1 VDSSINHTSDV
12 PARRL
17 IVLLCLTGA
26 TTTVSIGAFP
36 ALLPELGQ
44 ASGLADWQIG
54 ALAGTFGLARMLAN
68 LPVGLFITHHL
79 GRALVLAPGLMLG
92 GALLLATADSFGALV
107 LGRALMGVGHTLT
120 MLGGLTAILR
130 YRAGP
135 GLASSLNAVE
145 FSAMLGV
152 LSGATLLSVLPRS
165 VPWHAALLLACAPMT
180 VNLLLL
186 PALRRALPGAATSG
200 PRPLFSRTQD
210 GSPPG
215 GRQLAPA
222 APPPAPALALLAMAA
237 GAAVAVSYSTVEQ
250 FAIPLRGSREFG
262 LDRAGIARLLMV
274 SQVVDVMTLL
284 PLGALAD
291 RRGTPVVLGGV
302 LLVFAVALALIGF
315 GTLPLM
321 TLGCA
326 LFGFS
331 MAGWM
336 LPLGILRSVTP
347 PAQVAWR
354 TALYRVS
361 VDGGMF
367 AGPFVSGLLSA
378 RAGILPG
385 VMVVVLAT
393 VGLALLTHA
402 RLARA
407 R

>member
-1 VDSSINHTSDV
+1 M

-36 ALLPELGQ
+36 ALLPELGM
-44 ASGLADWQIG
+44 AGGLADWQIG
-54 ALAGTFGLARMLAN
+54 AVAGAFGLARMLSN

-92 GALLLATADSFGALV
+92 GALLLAAGGSFGTLM
-107 LGRALMGVGHTLT
+107 LGRALMGIGHTLT
-120 MLGGLTAILR
+120 MLAGLTAILR

-152 LSGATLLSVLPRS
+152 LSGATLLSILPRS
-165 VPWHAALLLACAPMT
+165 IPWNAALLLACAPM
-180 VNLLLL
+180 VANLFLLR
-186 PALRRALPGAATSG
+186 ALRRALPSPPTNG
-200 PRPLFSRTQD
+200 PRPLFARSQE

-215 GRQLAPA
+215 GGGPA
-222 APPPAPALALLAMAA
+222 VGEPRPAPMLALLAVVA

-262 LDRAGIARLLMV
+262 LDRAGISRLLML
-274 SQVVDVMTLL
+274 SQLVDVVALL

-291 RRGTPVVLGGV
+291 RRGTPAVLGGV

-315 GTLPLM
+315 GTLPLV
-321 TLGCA
+321 TFGCA

-336 LPLGILRSVTP
+336 LPLGILRAVTP

-378 RAGILPG
+378 RHGGVLPG
-385 VMVVVLAT
+385 LMMVVLAT
-393 VGLALLTHA
+393 VGAALLV
-402 RLARA
+402 RA
-407 R
+407 RFVTRSR

>member
-1 VDSSINHTSDV
+1 M

-17 IVLLCLTGA
+17 IVLLCLSGA
-26 TTTVSIGAFP
+26 TTTISIGAFP
-36 ALLPELGQ
+36 ALLPELGT
-44 ASGLADWQIG
+44 AGGLADWQLG
-54 ALAGTFGLARMLAN
+54 AVAGAFGLARMLSN
-68 LPVGLFITHHL
+68 LPIGLFITHHL
-79 GRALVLAPGLMLG
+79 WRALVLAPGLTLIGAVMLAAG
-92 GALLLATADSFGALV
+92 GGFGALV
-107 LGRALMGVGHTLT
+107 LGRAVMGVGHTLT

-165 VPWHAALLLACAPMT
+165 VPWNVALLIACAPM
-180 VNLLLL
+180 VANLFLL
-186 PALRRALPGAATSG
+186 PALRRALPRPDLTGS
-200 PRPLFSRTQD
+200 RPLFARSQD
-210 GSPPG
+210 A
-215 GRQLAPA
+215 APA
-222 APPPAPALALLAMAA
+222 VGGPANGAPRPAVVLPLLAVTA
-237 GAAVAVSYSTVEQ
+237 GAAVAVSYSTLEQ

-262 LDRAGIARLLMV
+262 LDRAGIARLLML
-274 SQVVDVMTLL
+274 SQVVDLAALL

-302 LLVFAVALALIGF
+302 LVVFAVALALIGF
-315 GTLPLM
+315 GSLPLM
-321 TLGCA
+321 TVGCV
-326 LFGFS
+326 LFGLS

-336 LPLGILRSVTP
+336 LPLGILRAATP

-367 AGPFVSGLLSA
+367 AGPFVSGLLGA
-378 RAGILPG
+378 RHAGVVPG
-385 VMVVVLAT
+385 VMMTVLAT
-393 VGLALLTHA
+393 LGMALLAQA
-402 RLARA
+402 RLTARL

>member
-1 VDSSINHTSDV
+1 M

-36 ALLPELGQ
+36 ALLPELGM
-44 ASGLADWQIG
+44 AGGLADWQIG
-54 ALAGTFGLARMLAN
+54 AVAGTFGLARMLSN

-92 GALLLATADSFGALV
+92 GALLLATAGGFGTLV

-120 MLGGLTAILR
+120 MLGGLTAVLR
-130 YRAGP
+130 HRAGP

-165 VPWHAALLLACAPMT
+165 VPWNAALLLACAPIAA
-180 VNLLLL
+180 NLILL
-186 PALRRALPGAATSG
+186 PALRRALPGAAASG
-200 PRPLFSRTQD
+200 PRPLFARSQE
-210 GSPPG
+210 GS
-215 GRQLAPA
+215 APA
-222 APPPAPALALLAMAA
+222 GGGDAAGALRPAAMLALLAMTA

-262 LDRAGIARLLMV
+262 LDRAGIARLLMLA
-274 SQVVDVMTLL
+274 QIVDVVTLL
-284 PLGALAD
+284 PLGTLAD

-302 LLVFAVALALIGF
+302 LVVFAVALALIGV
-315 GTLPLM
+315 GTLPLV
-321 TLGCA
+321 TIGCV

-336 LPLGILRSVTP
+336 LPLSILRAVTP

-367 AGPFVSGLLSA
+367 AGPFVSGLLGA
-378 RAGILPG
+378 RHAGVLPG
-385 VMVVVLAT
+385 VMMVVLAT
-393 VGLALLTHA
+393 VGVVLLLHP
-402 RLARA
+402 RLTGRS

>member
-1 VDSSINHTSDV
+1 M

-26 TTTVSIGAFP
+26 TTTISIGAFP
-36 ALLPELGQ
+36 ALLPELG
-44 ASGLADWQIG
+44 AAGGLADWQLG
-54 ALAGTFGLARMLAN
+54 AVAGAFGLARMLSN

-79 GRALVLAPGLMLG
+79 WRALVLAPGLMLAG
-92 GALLLATADSFGALV
+92 AVLLATGGGFGALL

-130 YRAGP
+130 HRAGP

-152 LSGATLLSVLPRS
+152 LGGATLLSVLPGA
-165 VPWHAALLLACAPMT
+165 VPWNVALLIACAPIA
-180 VNLLLL
+180 VNLGLL
-186 PALRRALPGAATSG
+186 PALRRALPRPEGAG
-200 PRPLFSRTQD
+200 PRPMFARSQH
-210 GSPPG
+210 GPG
-215 GRQLAPA
+215 GPA
-222 APPPAPALALLAMAA
+222 AAIGAPRPAPALALLAVTA

-250 FAIPLRGSREFG
+250 FAIPVRGSREFG
-262 LDRAGIARLLMV
+262 LDRAGIARLLML
-274 SQVVDVMTLL
+274 SQVVDLAALL

-302 LLVFAVALALIGF
+302 LVVFAAALALIGF
-315 GTLPLM
+315 GSLPLV
-321 TLGCA
+321 TAGCA
-326 LFGFS
+326 LFGFG

-336 LPLGILRSVTP
+336 LPLGILRAVTP

-367 AGPFVSGLLSA
+367 AGPFVSGLLGA
-378 RAGILPG
+378 ERAGVLPG
-385 VMVVVLAT
+385 VMMAVLAT
-393 VGLALLTHA
+393 VGVAL
-402 RLARA
+402 LARA
-407 R
+407 RITARSR

>member
-1 VDSSINHTSDV
+1 M

-17 IVLLCLTGA
+17 IVLLCLMGA

-36 ALLPELGQ
+36 ALLPELGV
-44 ASGLADWQIG
+44 AAGLADWQLG
-54 ALAGTFGLARMLAN
+54 AVAGAFGLARMLAN

-79 GRALVLAPGLMLG
+79 GRALVLAPGLTLT
-92 GALLLATADSFGALV
+92 GALLLAAGSSFGTLMV
-107 LGRALMGVGHTLT
+107 GRSLMGMGHTLT

-165 VPWHAALLLACAPMT
+165 VPWNAALLLACAPLI
-180 VNLLLL
+180 VNIFLL
-186 PALRRALPGAATSG
+186 PALRRALPRPESQG
-200 PRPLFSRTQD
+200 PRPLFARSQD
-210 GSPPG
+210 G
-215 GRQLAPA
+215 A
-222 APPPAPALALLAMAA
+222 APSGVADAGPRTVPVLALLAVAA
-237 GAAVAVSYSTVEQ
+237 GAAVAVSYATVEQ

-262 LDRAGIARLLMV
+262 LDRAGIARLLML
-274 SQVVDVMTLL
+274 SQAVDVVTLL

-302 LLVFAVALALIGF
+302 LLVFALALALIGF
-315 GTLPLM
+315 GSLPLVAV
-321 TLGCA
+321 GCG

-331 MAGWM
+331 MAAWM
-336 LPLGILRSVTP
+336 LPLSILRAVTP
-347 PAQVAWR
+347 PAQIAWR

-378 RAGILPG
+378 RHAGVLPG
-385 VMVVVLAT
+385 VMMVVMVT
-393 VGLALLTHA
+393 VGLALLVQA
-402 RLARA
+402 RPTARS

>member
-1 VDSSINHTSDV
+1 M

-36 ALLPELGQ
+36 ALLPELGM
-44 ASGLADWQIG
+44 AGGLADWQIG
-54 ALAGTFGLARMLAN
+54 AVAGTFGLARMLSN

-92 GALLLATADSFGALV
+92 GALLLATAGGFGTLV

-120 MLGGLTAILR
+120 MLGGLTAVLR
-130 YRAGP
+130 HRAGP
-135 GLASSLNAVE
+135 GLVSSLNAVE

-165 VPWHAALLLACAPMT
+165 VPWNAALLLACAPIAA
-180 VNLLLL
+180 NLILL
-186 PALRRALPGAATSG
+186 PALRRALPGAAAG
-200 PRPLFSRTQD
+200 ARPLFARSQE
-210 GSPPG
+210 GS
-215 GRQLAPA
+215 APA
-222 APPPAPALALLAMAA
+222 GGGDAAGALRPAAMLALLAMTA

-262 LDRAGIARLLMV
+262 LDRAGIARLLMLA
-274 SQVVDVMTLL
+274 QIVDVVTLL
-284 PLGALAD
+284 PLGTLAD

-302 LLVFAVALALIGF
+302 LVVFAVALALIGF
-315 GTLPLM
+315 GTLPLV
-321 TLGCA
+321 TIGCV

-336 LPLGILRSVTP
+336 LPLSILRAVTP

-367 AGPFVSGLLSA
+367 AGPFVSGLLGA
-378 RAGILPG
+378 RHAGVLPG
-385 VMVVVLAT
+385 VMMVVLAT
-393 VGLALLTHA
+393 VGVVLLLHP
-402 RLARA
+402 RLTGRS

>member
-1 VDSSINHTSDV
+1 M

-36 ALLPELGQ
+36 ALLPELGV
-44 ASGLADWQIG
+44 AGGLADWQIG
-54 ALAGTFGLARMLAN
+54 TVAGTFGLARMLSN

-92 GALLLATADSFGALV
+92 GALLLATAGGFGALV

-130 YRAGP
+130 HRVGP

-165 VPWHAALLLACAPMT
+165 VPWSAALLLACAPIAA
-180 VNLLLL
+180 NLFLL
-186 PALRRALPGAATSG
+186 PALRRALPGAANSG
-200 PRPLFSRTQD
+200 PRPLFARSQEA
-210 GSPPG
+210 SAPG
-215 GRQLAPA
+215 GGGDA
-222 APPPAPALALLAMAA
+222 AGALRPVPMLALLAVTA
-237 GAAVAVSYSTVEQ
+237 GAAVAVSYSTIEQ

-262 LDRAGIARLLMV
+262 LDRAGIARLLML
-274 SQVVDVMTLL
+274 SQIVDVVTLL
-284 PLGALAD
+284 PLGTLAD
-291 RRGTPVVLGGV
+291 RRGTPVVLGSV

-315 GTLPLM
+315 GTLPLV
-321 TLGCA
+321 TVGCA

-336 LPLGILRSVTP
+336 LPLGILRAVTP

-367 AGPFVSGLLSA
+367 AGPFVSGLLGA
-378 RAGILPG
+378 RHAGVLPG
-385 VMVVVLAT
+385 VMMVMLAT
-393 VGLALLTHA
+393 VGLLLLVYA
-402 RLARA
+402 RLTARS

>member
-1 VDSSINHTSDV
+1 M

-36 ALLPELGQ
+36 ALLPELGM
-44 ASGLADWQIG
+44 AGGLADWQIG
-54 ALAGTFGLARMLAN
+54 AVAGTFGLARMLSN

-92 GALLLATADSFGALV
+92 GALLLATAGGFGTLV

-120 MLGGLTAILR
+120 MLGGLTAVLR
-130 YRAGP
+130 HRAGP
-135 GLASSLNAVE
+135 GLVSSLNAVE

-165 VPWHAALLLACAPMT
+165 VPWNAALLLACAPIAA
-180 VNLLLL
+180 NLILL
-186 PALRRALPGAATSG
+186 PALRRALPGAAAG
-200 PRPLFSRTQD
+200 ARPLFARSQE
-210 GSPPG
+210 GS
-215 GRQLAPA
+215 APA
-222 APPPAPALALLAMAA
+222 RGGDAAGALRPAAMLALLAMTA

-262 LDRAGIARLLMV
+262 LDRAGIARLLMLA
-274 SQVVDVMTLL
+274 QIVDVVTLL
-284 PLGALAD
+284 PLGTLAD

-302 LLVFAVALALIGF
+302 LVVFAVALALIGF
-315 GTLPLM
+315 GTLPLV
-321 TLGCA
+321 TIGCV

-336 LPLGILRSVTP
+336 LPLSILRAVTP

-367 AGPFVSGLLSA
+367 AGPFISGLLGA
-378 RAGILPG
+378 RHAGVLPG
-385 VMVVVLAT
+385 VMMVVLAT
-393 VGLALLTHA
+393 VGVVLLLHP
-402 RLARA
+402 RLTGRS

>member
-1 VDSSINHTSDV
+1 MST
-12 PARRL
+12 
-17 IVLLCLTGA
+17 

-36 ALLPELGQ
+36 ALLPELG
-44 ASGLADWQIG
+44 AATGLADWQLG
-54 ALAGTFGLARMLAN
+54 AVAGAFGLARMLAN

-79 GRALVLAPGLMLG
+79 GRALVLAPGLTLT
-92 GALLLATADSFGALV
+92 GALLLAYGSGFGALV
-107 LGRALMGVGHTLT
+107 VGRSLMGMGHTLT

-135 GLASSLNAVE
+135 GLASSLNGVE

-165 VPWHAALLLACAPMT
+165 VPWNAALLLACAPLI
-180 VNLLLL
+180 VNIVLL
-186 PALRRALPGAATSG
+186 PTLRGALPRPQSHG
-200 PRPLFSRTQD
+200 PRPLFARSQD
-210 GSPPG
+210 G
-215 GRQLAPA
+215 A
-222 APPPAPALALLAMAA
+222 APSGAAEAGPRPAPVLALLAVAA
-237 GAAVAVSYSTVEQ
+237 GAAVAVSYSSVEQ

-262 LDRAGIARLLMV
+262 LDRAGIARLLMLA
-274 SQVVDVMTLL
+274 QAVDVVTLL

-302 LLVFAVALALIGF
+302 LLVFALALALIGF
-315 GTLPLM
+315 GSLPLVAV
-321 TLGCA
+321 GCT

-367 AGPFVSGLLSA
+367 AGPFVSGLLGA
-378 RAGILPG
+378 RHVGVLPG
-385 VMVVVLAT
+385 VMVAVMVT
-393 VGLALLTHA
+393 VGVALLVRA
-402 RLARA
+402 RLTARS

>member
-1 VDSSINHTSDV
+1 M

-17 IVLLCLTGA
+17 IVLLCLMSSA
-26 TTTVSIGAFP
+26 TTVSIGAFP
-36 ALLPELGQ
+36 ALLPELG
-44 ASGLADWQIG
+44 ADAGLADWQLG
-54 ALAGTFGLARMLAN
+54 AVAGAFGFARMLAN

-79 GRALVLAPGLMLG
+79 GRALMLAPGLMVA
-92 GALLLATADSFGALV
+92 GALLLASAGSFGTLLV
-107 LGRALMGVGHTLT
+107 GRALMGTGHTLT

-152 LSGATLLSVLPRS
+152 LSGATLLSLLPRS
-165 VPWHAALLLACAPMT
+165 VPWNAALLLACAPLI
-180 VNLLLL
+180 VNVVLL
-186 PALRRALPGAATSG
+186 PALWRALPGPDRLG
-200 PRPLFSRTQD
+200 PRPLFARSQEAGAPS
-210 GSPPG
+210 GSG
-215 GRQLAPA
+215 GAERRHAPL
-222 APPPAPALALLAMAA
+222 LALLAMAA
-237 GAAVAVSYSTVEQ
+237 GAAVAVSYSTLEQ

-262 LDRAGIARLLMV
+262 LERSGIARLLMLA
-274 SQVVDVMTLL
+274 QTVDVVTLL

-291 RRGTPVVLGGV
+291 RRGTPRVLGSV
-302 LLVFAVALALIGF
+302 LLVFALALALIGF
-315 GTLPLM
+315 GTLPLVAI
-321 TLGCA
+321 GCA

-367 AGPFVSGLLSA
+367 AGPFVSGLLG
-378 RAGILPG
+378 AGHVGVLPG
-385 VMVVVLAT
+385 LMVVVMAA
-393 VGLALLTHA
+393 VGVALLLHA
-402 RLARA
+402 DAAPRA
-407 R
+407 AVSVSPRP